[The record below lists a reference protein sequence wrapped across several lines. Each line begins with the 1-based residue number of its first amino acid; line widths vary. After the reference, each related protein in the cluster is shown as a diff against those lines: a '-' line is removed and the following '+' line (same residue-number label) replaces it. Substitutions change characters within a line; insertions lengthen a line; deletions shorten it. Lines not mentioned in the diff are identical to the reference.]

1 MNIFILLIL
10 ILYAV
15 IGGLST
21 LALIIGIPATL
32 IWKIYRTGK
41 YRIRITD

>member
-1 MNIFILLIL
+1 MNLGVLAIL

-21 LALIIGIPATL
+21 LAMVIGIPGTI
-32 IWKIYRTGK
+32 IWKIYRKIK
-41 YRIRITD
+41 YDISISC